1 MLLLQPTLIDAALAP
16 RLPEPWRG
24 LPLSNKAILAALCA
38 PVASVAVGMRQPGYV
53 HEVLA
58 LREHPVRLLGAAAG
72 PVDFEALQRAMA
84 SVVLPSVA
92 SD

>member
-1 MLLLQPTLIDAALAP
+1 M
-16 RLPEPWRG
+16 
-24 LPLSNKAILAALCA
+24 
-38 PVASVAVGMRQPGYV
+38 ASVAVGMRQPGYV